1 MKPINQLTAFSDRLV
16 AAAVM
21 ALLTSVTNAAP
32 APALKNIVLV
42 HGGLVDASNWR
53 AVHDILTKDGYHVTA
68 VQEPLTGFDSDVAAT
83 QRVLDRQ
90 DGPVL
95 LVGHSYGGA
104 VITAAGMDPKVK
116 ALVYVAAYAP
126 DAGETLTTLNAQ
138 VPTDLGKFIQAGAD
152 GYVSIAPAAQFAA
165 MVGSDLPAATSNF
178 MADSQVLMAAST
190 FGVKFTMA
198 AWRSKPSF
206 AIVATDDLVI
216 SPALER
222 AMYRRAGSTVTDIRS
237 GHMVNMSHP
246 EEVAR
251 VIETAARSV
260 R

>member
-1 MKPINQLTAFSDRLV
+1 VL
-16 AAAVM
+16 
-21 ALLTSVTNAAP
+21 ALLTHIASAAP
-32 APALKNIVLV
+32 VPGLKNIVLV

-53 AVHDILTKDGYHVTA
+53 AVHDILAKDGYHVTA

-104 VITAAGMDPKVK
+104 VITAAGVDPKVK

-126 DAGETLTTLNAQ
+126 DVGETLTTLNAQ
-138 VPTDLGKFIQAGAD
+138 VPTELGKFIQAGAD
-152 GYVSIAPAAQFAA
+152 GYVSIAPAAKFAA
-165 MVGSDLPAATSNF
+165 LVGSDLPAATSHF
-178 MADSQVLMAAST
+178 MAASQVLMAASS
-190 FGVKFTMA
+190 FGVKFTVA

-206 AIVATDDLVI
+206 AIVATEDLVI
-216 SPALER
+216 SPELER
-222 AMYRRAGSTVTDIRS
+222 SMYRRAGAAVTDIRS

-246 EEVAR
+246 EQVAK
-251 VIETAARSV
+251 VIEAAARSV

>member
-1 MKPINQLTAFSDRLV
+1 ML
-16 AAAVM
+16 
-21 ALLTSVTNAAP
+21 ALFASASNAAP

-42 HGGLVDASNWR
+42 HGALVYASNWR

-104 VITAAGMDPKVK
+104 VITTAGMDPKVK
-116 ALVYVAAYAP
+116 ALVYVAAFAP
-126 DAGETLTTLNAQ
+126 DAGETLTTLSAQ
-138 VPTDLGKFIQAGAD
+138 QAPTELGKFIQAGAD
-152 GYVSIAPAAQFAA
+152 GYISIAPAAQFAA
-165 MVGSDLPAATSNF
+165 IVGSGLPAATSNF
-178 MADSQVLMAAST
+178 MADSQVLMAGST
-190 FGVKFTMA
+190 FGVKFTVA

-206 AIVATDDLVI
+206 AIVATEDLVI
-216 SPALER
+216 SPELER
-222 AMYRRAGSTVTDIRS
+222 SMYRRAGSTVTDIRS

-260 R
+260 H